1 MVLLLEISQTQPTA
15 CLEWRNKGDV
25 DGEHIKS
32 IELPLCICTYTNR
45 IYSEYSRYSISANS
59 IQSLPVLILI
69 NWKLCR
75 TFKVVHKSCVYIF
88 VSRHHIWSWTYS
100 VIRMYIFPS
109 FQMTWITRCIGLGSP
124 PSSGYLQLAWLIFYP
139 EPKCTWS

>member
-15 CLEWRNKGDV
+15 SLEWRNKGDV

-69 NWKLCR
+69 N
-75 TFKVVHKSCVYIF
+75 
-88 VSRHHIWSWTYS
+88 
-100 VIRMYIFPS
+100 
-109 FQMTWITRCIGLGSP
+109 
-124 PSSGYLQLAWLIFYP
+124 
-139 EPKCTWS
+139 